1 MKNTEFSFLNNKQT
15 NKQIDRETNYR
26 DPSNYHTDST
36 LGGAGQQIVSLSNLF
51 LKFTLLIKS
60 LCVLQFSV

>member
-15 NKQIDRETNYR
+15 NKQMDRETNYR

-36 LGGAGQQIVSLSNLF
+36 LGGAGQQTELF
-51 LKFTLLIKS
+51 LSPTCFKVYTSTLA
-60 LCVLQFSV
+60 